1 MRNGQRPK
9 VLVIGSGGREH
20 ALVWALSR
28 SPQQPLL
35 YCAPGNAGTAA
46 LATNVDLAPTDIPGL
61 AEFAAAER
69 IGLTVA
75 GPEAP
80 LAAGLVDEFERRGLR
95 CFGPTQAAAQIE
107 SSKVFARQLVH
118 EARVPGPAYEVFE
131 YADQA
136 RAYAREC
143 HLPAVFKADGLA
155 AGKGVLIARDRAA
168 AEGAVEALMVARTFG
183 DAGKRIVVE
192 EYLEGDEASVMALCD
207 GETVALLPAAR
218 DYKRLLDD
226 DEGPNTGGMGAF
238 APHPGV
244 DAAMQET
251 LLHTVFEPTLAALRQ
266 RGTPYRGVL
275 YAGLMLTADGPKVME
290 FNCRFGDPETEV
302 VLPLLEGD
310 VLALLQAAALGA
322 LRTTPVRV
330 AVGACVCVVLASEGY
345 PFSVRKGEAISGLDE
360 PAAGGALVFHAG
372 TAKRDGQT
380 VTAGGRVV
388 SVTATGS
395 DLDAARAR
403 AYAAAEHIHFEGMQY
418 RRDIG
423 RAAVGAAV

>member
-1 MRNGQRPK
+1 MRNGQPPK

-28 SPQQPLL
+28 SPQQPHLF
-35 YCAPGNAGTAA
+35 CAPGNPGTAA
-46 LATNVDLAPTDIPGL
+46 LATNVDLAPADILGL

-69 IGLTVA
+69 IALTVV

-80 LAAGLVDEFERRGLR
+80 LAAGMVDEFERRGLR

-118 EARVPGPAYEVFE
+118 EARVPGPMYEVFE
-131 YADQA
+131 YAEQA

-155 AGKGVLIARDRAA
+155 AGKGVLIARERAE
-168 AEGAVEALMVARTFG
+168 AEGAVEALMIARTFG
-183 DAGKRIVVE
+183 DAGRRIVVE
-192 EYLEGDEASVMALCD
+192 EYLEGDEASVMALTD
-207 GETVALLPAAR
+207 GETVSLLPAAR

-226 DEGPNTGGMGAF
+226 DQGPNTGGMGAY

-244 DAAMQET
+244 DAALAET
-251 LLHTVFEPTLAALRQ
+251 LVDTVFHPTLAALRQ

-275 YAGLMLTADGPKVME
+275 YAGLMLTTVGPKVME
-290 FNCRFGDPETEV
+290 FNCRFGDPETQA

-310 VLALLQAAALGA
+310 FLALLQAAATGT
-322 LRTTPVRV
+322 LRSTPVRT
-330 AVGACVCVVLASEGY
+330 APGASVCVVLASGGY
-345 PFSVRKGEAISGLDE
+345 PQGAHKGDAISGLDD
-360 PAAGGALVFHAG
+360 AVTRGALVFHAG
-372 TAKRDGQT
+372 TAERDGQV
-380 VTAGGRVV
+380 VTAGGRVLG
-388 SVTATGS
+388 VTATGS
-395 DLDAARAR
+395 DLDTARAR
-403 AYAAAEHIHFEGMQY
+403 AYAAVERIQFDGAQY

-423 RAAVGAAV
+423 RAAVGAAA